1 MIRRIFVDADIVLD
15 FLLRREPFF
24 RPAAMLFVAMQNGW
38 VRGCVSPLIHS
49 NLFYMLRK
57 SSSGQGAIRALQQLT
72 LLTRTLSVDQ
82 KTLEMAFASSF
93 SDFEDA
99 LHYYSA
105 SNNDVDAIV
114 TRNIRD
120 YQRAKLPVLTAE
132 ECVQMLQDA
141 AFPNPTPD
149 S

>member
-1 MIRRIFVDADIVLD
+1 MIRRIFVHADIVLD

-24 RPAAMLFVAMQNGW
+24 NPAAMLFIAMQNGW

-57 SSSGQGAIRALQQLT
+57 GSSPQEAVRALQQLK

-82 KTLEMAFASSF
+82 KTLEMALASLF

-99 LHYYSA
+99 LHYYTA
-105 SNNDVDAIV
+105 ANHDVDAIV

-120 YQRAKLPVLTAE
+120 YKTAKLPVLTAE
-132 ECVQMLQDA
+132 EFVSMLQERA
-141 AFPNPTPD
+141 GEVV